1 MAAMSAPAEKA
12 LSPAPVT
19 TSARTPPSRL
29 SSRMARASSRS
40 VAASRAFSARGRS
53 RVSVATAPTRV
64 RCRFWSWGSPMQRP
78 SINQR
83 PRGAPAAA
91 PEAAGARAG
100 TDPASSRPIS
110 ALAHRRQ
117 VRYTIC
123 MSKMVAIRLDEGL
136 LVRVDRE
143 RRRRRITRA
152 RAVHEALAD
161 WVARHRLAEA
171 VREEAE
177 AYARQP
183 VAEDEFGPV
192 LGAQRWPK

>member
-1 MAAMSAPAEKA
+1 
-12 LSPAPVT
+12 
-19 TSARTPPSRL
+19 
-29 SSRMARASSRS
+29 SS
-40 VAASRAFSARGRS
+40 
-53 RVSVATAPTRV
+53 
-64 RCRFWSWGSPMQRP
+64 MQRP

-91 PEAAGARAG
+91 AEAGPGTVRGAG
-100 TDPASSRPIS
+100 PASSSPLS
-110 ALAHRRQ
+110 PLAHRRQ
-117 VRYTIC
+117 ARYTIC

-136 LVRVDRE
+136 LIRVDRE
-143 RRRRRITRA
+143 RRRRRLTRA

>member
-1 MAAMSAPAEKA
+1 MAAMSAPAEKG

-53 RVSVATAPTRV
+53 RVSVATAPARV
-64 RCRFWSWGSPMQRP
+64 RRRFWSWRSPIQRP

-83 PRGAPAAA
+83 PRGRQQPRRKRRWRVCGAGPAPNG
-91 PEAAGARAG
+91 PI
-100 TDPASSRPIS
+100 PA
-110 ALAHRRQ
+110 LVHQRQ
-117 VRYTIC
+117 VRYTVC

>member
-1 MAAMSAPAEKA
+1 
-12 LSPAPVT
+12 
-19 TSARTPPSRL
+19 
-29 SSRMARASSRS
+29 
-40 VAASRAFSARGRS
+40 
-53 RVSVATAPTRV
+53 
-64 RCRFWSWGSPMQRP
+64 
-78 SINQR
+78 
-83 PRGAPAAA
+83 
-91 PEAAGARAG
+91 
-100 TDPASSRPIS
+100 
-110 ALAHRRQ
+110 
-117 VRYTIC
+117 

-136 LVRVDRE
+136 LVRVDHE

-192 LGAQRWPK
+192 LGAQPWPK